1 MKNDLAIAI
10 PVKTLITIAVICIV
24 IFLFVWSDSLKV
36 KCGPED
42 KIELQGQ
49 LLGFTKKGS
58 YWNVKLDN
66 QTYVFNVFDKDYMK
80 NMISYNVTIS
90 CCYRHDTSYRV
101 AHYDMI
107 SCFINEVE

>member
-1 MKNDLAIAI
+1 MKNDSAIAV

-24 IFLFVWSDSLKV
+24 IFLFVWADSLKV
-36 KCGPED
+36 TCGPED

-80 NMISYNVTIS
+80 NMISYNVTVS